1 MSDKIDKGGFMKP
14 SEHRILIVDSDPLNR
29 EALSADLNEKGFRVS
44 MAENKA
50 QALEVINEKTPDLI
64 LLDIIMPQ
72 TDGVHVLKQLKSD
85 PDLMHVPVIVISAP
99 GNSADVVKCIELGAE
114 DYISKPFETVFLH
127 ARIKAGLNKTRMRKQ
142 EEELAQTRIRVAMET
157 GRAQQAALALYNV
170 GNAMPGASS
179 AAQSLER
186 LSSRSI
192 LNLLSKCHDEL
203 KNNHCML
210 ELFFHDEKA
219 GKFFGYMGELIGD
232 LNIRSAQI
240 IKAHDQISTSINSI
254 SQILTLQQNYPTD
267 PNGSIEEIDLN
278 SMVQDLLLVQQPVL
292 NKHHISIR
300 KKISNEIPLVKTDKG
315 RLMQAAANL
324 IRNSCEAFKAD
335 FFQGYK
341 RKLTIETGMD
351 EGKAFL
357 RFEDNGA
364 GIPKE
369 FLQKVFDFDYST
381 KGAFGYGLYYCKQ
394 FLESIGGRIQINSGH
409 KTTQVTLFPEAQI
422 S

>member
-1 MSDKIDKGGFMKP
+1 MKP

-29 EALSADLNEKGFRVS
+29 EALSADLKERGFRVS
-44 MAENKA
+44 MAENNA
-50 QALEVINEKTPDLI
+50 QALEMINEKTPDLI

-72 TDGVHVLKQLKSD
+72 TEGVHVLKQLKSD

-99 GNSADVVKCIELGAE
+99 GGRKDAAKCIELGAE
-114 DYISKPFETVFLH
+114 DHITKPFETIFLH
-127 ARIKAGLNKTRMRKQ
+127 ARIKAGLNKNRARKQ
-142 EEELAQTRIRVAMET
+142 QEELEQTRIRVAMET
-157 GRAQQAALALYNV
+157 GRAQQAALALYAA
-170 GNAMPGASS
+170 GNALPGAAS

-186 LSSRSI
+186 LSSRGI
-192 LNLLSKCHDEL
+192 LNLLNRCHDEL
-203 KNNHCML
+203 KSNHRLL
-210 ELFFHDEKA
+210 ELFFQEEKA
-219 GKFFGYMGELIGD
+219 GKLFGYMGELIGD
-232 LNIRSAQI
+232 LNIRSGQI
-240 IKAHDQISTSINSI
+240 IEAHDRISTSINSI
-254 SQILTLQQNYPTD
+254 SQILDLQRNYPTA

-292 NKHHISIR
+292 NKHGIAVR

-315 RLMQAAANL
+315 RLMQTAINL

-341 RKLTIETGMD
+341 RKLVIETGME

-364 GIPKE
+364 GIPDE

-394 FLESIGGRIQINSGH
+394 FLESIGGRIQISSGH
-409 KTTQVTLFPEAQI
+409 KVTRVTLFPEAQI